1 MLASGDL
8 GGIFTLFFR
17 KEHHSPSTS
26 RVGNPALTT
35 MSQSIL
41 QKHYS
46 EKVVPELMKKFGYKN
61 LHQVPAVKKIV
72 LNSGFTATAD
82 KNHVQYV
89 SDEISKIAGQRP
101 VTTKAK
107 LSISNFKLR
116 EGQPIGCKVTLRGAA
131 MYDFLVRLINV
142 ALPCIRD
149 FRGVPTRLDGQGNYT
164 MGVGDH
170 TIFPEVSAEGNT
182 ATIGMDICINTSALS
197 DDEGRELLKL
207 FGMPFRKTS
216 AELESEEAA
225 AATAKTA
232 AAK

>member
-1 MLASGDL
+1 
-8 GGIFTLFFR
+8 
-17 KEHHSPSTS
+17 
-26 RVGNPALTT
+26 

-41 QKHYS
+41 QKHYT
-46 EKVVPELMKKFGYKN
+46 EKVVPELMKKFGYAN
-61 LHQVPAVKKIV
+61 PHQVPAVKKIV
-72 LNSGFTATAD
+72 INSGFSATAD

-89 SDEISKIAGQRP
+89 NDEIAKISGQRP

-164 MGVGDH
+164 LGVTDH
-170 TIFPEVSAEGNT
+170 TIFPEVSAEGTN
-182 ATIGMDICINTSALS
+182 ATIGMDVCINTSALS

-216 AELESEEAA
+216 AELAAEEAA
-225 AATAKTA
+225 ATESASA
-232 AAK
+232 

>member
-1 MLASGDL
+1 
-8 GGIFTLFFR
+8 
-17 KEHHSPSTS
+17 
-26 RVGNPALTT
+26 

-46 EKVVPELMKKFGYKN
+46 EKVVPELMNKFGYKN

-72 LNSGFTATAD
+72 LNSGFSATAD

-89 SDEISKIAGQRP
+89 NDEIAKISGQRP

-164 MGVGDH
+164 LGVNDH
-170 TIFPEVSAEGNT
+170 TIFPEVSAEGNSE
-182 ATIGMDICINTSALS
+182 TIGMDICINTSALS
-197 DDEGRELLKL
+197 DEEGRELLKL

-216 AELESEEAA
+216 AELEAEENAA
-225 AATAKTA
+225 AAEKA
-232 AAK
+232 AAAN